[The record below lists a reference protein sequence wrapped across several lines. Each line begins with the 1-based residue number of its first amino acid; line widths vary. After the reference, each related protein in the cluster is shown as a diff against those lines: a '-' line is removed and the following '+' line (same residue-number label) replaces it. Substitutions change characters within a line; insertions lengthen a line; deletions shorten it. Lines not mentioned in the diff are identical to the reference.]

1 MFSSDWSSLV
11 SLLGTAISSA
21 IIVATGA
28 WWLSGQFSKVRH
40 LVDDKINRLEDN
52 LIKKMEYHEQHDD
65 NRFTQVRNDIWHI
78 RLENAAKTGKVAVVT
93 TDELSSTN

>member
-1 MFSSDWSSLV
+1 MNPSEWSSLIG
-11 SLLGTAISSA
+11 LLGTAISSA

-40 LVDDKINRLEDN
+40 LVDDKINRLEEN

-65 NRFTQVRNDIWHI
+65 SRFTQVRNDIWHI
-78 RLENAAKTGKVAVVT
+78 RLENAAKNGKVTV
-93 TDELSSTN
+93 STQNGPDTIT